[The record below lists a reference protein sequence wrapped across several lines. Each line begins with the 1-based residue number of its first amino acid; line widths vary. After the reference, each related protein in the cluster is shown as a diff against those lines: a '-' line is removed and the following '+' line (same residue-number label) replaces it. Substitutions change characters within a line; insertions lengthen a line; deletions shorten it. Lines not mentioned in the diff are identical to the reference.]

1 MEKTDLTRRDF
12 LKILGTAGTSLL
24 VGIYLGGCDKAV
36 ISDEPTQA
44 TDSTAPTLDLPTGY
58 IRSNIYLK
66 IDSDGTVTVTAFRSE
81 MGQGVR
87 TAIAMILADELDADW
102 DTIVIEQAPA
112 DRAYGTQVTG
122 GSASISGNYLELRLA
137 GAAVRQLLVNAAAA
151 VWEVDPVNC
160 RTESGFVIHPDGTQ
174 RLSYGALAGTA
185 SELELPELGGFSL
198 KPETEFRI
206 IGTDVHHWDAP
217 GIITGK
223 AIYGMDV
230 KLPGML
236 YAAIARS
243 PVFGGRIAS
252 FDGSKATDVSGVK
265 SVQVIDNWIAVVAE
279 HTWAAIKGRDAL
291 DITWEGGKTDL
302 SSANIRASLAERA
315 PQPGSAG
322 EGEIEAVYEFPYQ
335 AHVTMEPMSCVADV
349 KGDRCEIWAP
359 TQSAQD
365 VQRAVQSAL
374 KFPREAVTVHVTLMG
389 GGFGR
394 RLQTDYAVEAAKI
407 SQSVG
412 LPVQVVWTRTD
423 DIQHDFYHP
432 LSYFYV
438 RGNPQETARPDVRTY
453 DGGTFIPTGA
463 WRSVGNHQDAYPR
476 ECFIDELAAAK
487 RIDPLDL
494 RRALYTGKALG
505 VIELAAEKAGWGDP
519 LPEGWGRGIAYHAT
533 FGVTHVA
540 MVAEVAASAEEIR
553 VHRVVCA
560 ADCGIAINPD
570 NIAAQIEGGIVF
582 GLTAALKAG
591 VTVEKGQIVESNFHE
606 CPILQIH
613 EMPVVEVHIL
623 KSTSNPSGMGEM
635 GVPPI
640 APAVA
645 NAVFNATGVR
655 VRHLP
660 IKAQDYA

>member
-1 MEKTDLTRRDF
+1 MDKNDLTRRDF
-12 LKILGTAGTSLL
+12 LKILSTAGTYLL
-24 VGIYLGGCDKAV
+24 VGIYLGGCEQAA
-36 ISDEPTQA
+36 ITDEPTP
-44 TDSTAPTLDLPTGY
+44 STVPTLDLPEGFL
-58 IRSNIYLK
+58 RPNIYLK

-87 TAIAMILADELDADW
+87 TAIAMILAEELDADW
-102 DTIVIEQAPA
+102 DAIVIEQAPA

-137 GAAVRQLLVNAAAA
+137 GAAVRQLLVNAAAS
-151 VWEVDPVNC
+151 VWEIDPANC
-160 RTESGFVIHPDGTQ
+160 RTDTGFVIHPDGTQ
-174 RLSYGALAGTA
+174 KLAYGALAGTA
-185 SELELPELGGFSL
+185 SELDPPELGGYTL
-198 KPETEFRI
+198 KSENEFRI
-206 IGTDVHHWDAP
+206 IGTNVHHWDAP
-217 GIITGK
+217 DIICGK

-236 YAAIARS
+236 YAAIARC
-243 PVFGGRIAS
+243 PVFRGSIGS
-252 FDGSKATDVSGVK
+252 FDGSKALEINGVK

-279 HTWAAIKGRDAL
+279 NTWAAIKGRDSL
-291 DITWEGGKTDL
+291 EITWQGGQTEL
-302 SSANIRASLAERA
+302 SSESIRATLAERA
-315 PQPGSAG
+315 PQLGSAG
-322 EGEIEAVYEFPYQ
+322 EGEIETVYEFPYQ
-335 AHVTMEPMSCVADV
+335 AHATMEPMNCVADV
-349 KGDRCEIWAP
+349 KEDRCEIWAP
-359 TQSAQD
+359 TQSPQD
-365 VQRAVQSAL
+365 VQQMVQSAL
-374 KFPREAVTVHVTLMG
+374 KLPREAVTIHVPLMG

-407 SQSVG
+407 SLSVG
-412 LPVQVVWTRTD
+412 SPVQVVWTRAD

-438 RGNPQETARPDVRTY
+438 RGNPQETKRPNVRTY
-453 DGGTFIPTGA
+453 DGSTFLPTGA

-487 RIDPLDL
+487 GIDPLDL
-494 RRALYTGKALG
+494 RKQLYTGNALG
-505 VIELAAEKAGWGDP
+505 VIELAAEKAGWGGP

-540 MVAEVAASAEEIR
+540 MVVEVSANTDEIR
-553 VHRVVCA
+553 VQRVVCA
-560 ADCGIAINPD
+560 VDCGIAINPD

-591 VTVEKGQIVESNFHE
+591 VTVENGRILESNFHD

-613 EMPVVEVHIL
+613 EMPVVETHII

-645 NAVFNATGVR
+645 NAIFNATGKR
-655 VRHLP
+655 IRHLP
-660 IKAQDYA
+660 IKIKDLA